1 MWKAGKLCWVGRD
14 FPSRKEHEKNLC
26 VFFFFSINFS
36 QRGKLFRRNIRKY
49 ARTLKTPNYWNDL
62 MVSLLNM
69 QVIQDEHTLKRWSY
83 SSVSV
88 RTTLPSQHFEKPHT
102 PPKFNIAVL
111 GAGDCIFTSQLFWY
125 VKLRG
130 WRCWIFFTIFQH
142 QENLTQQEKGS
153 TGFLLQDAFPKEL
166 PSKGSALHAYRTWD
180 WWKFCLWRVNFPLLW
195 RIIPFSKWLITM
207 VSRSPK

>member
-1 MWKAGKLCWVGRD
+1 MWNAGNCVGWGEIS
-14 FPSRKEHEKNLC
+14 PQEKNMKKS
-26 VFFFFSINFS
+26 VFFLFFSVSISPKEVNRFVGIFGICQNS
-36 QRGKLFRRNIRKY
+36 QN
-49 ARTLKTPNYWNDL
+49 TNYWNDL

-88 RTTLPSQHFEKPHT
+88 GTTLPSQHFEKPHT

-130 WRCWIFFTIFQH
+130 WRCWIF
-142 QENLTQQEKGS
+142 L
-153 TGFLLQDAFPKEL
+153 
-166 PSKGSALHAYRTWD
+166 
-180 WWKFCLWRVNFPLLW
+180 
-195 RIIPFSKWLITM
+195 PFSNTRKISHNKKKDQPGSCCKMHFLRNCHQKAQPCMLI
-207 VSRSPK
+207 VPGIDGSFVCGG